1 MKKLKTI
8 TGGVLIVLNKA
19 ILTTFILINYLNILT
34 NGERK

>member
-19 ILTTFILINYLNILT
+19 ILTILIFLLNNFFYINYI
-34 NGERK
+34 

>member
-19 ILTTFILINYLNILT
+19 ILTILIFLLIIISFILIIY
-34 NGERK
+34 K